1 MEYSSNI
8 VLKNG
13 RVAHLRNATG
23 ADGGAVL
30 EVFNLTHSETDYMLS
45 YPDENSFDVEQE
57 TEFLAKKAESTKEI
71 EIIAVVDGKVA
82 GTAGIEAVGT
92 KYKLN
97 HRAEYGIAI
106 LRDYW
111 GLGIGSALTRAC
123 IECAGKAGYEQLE
136 LNAVADNSRAIEM
149 YKKFGFVE
157 YGRNPKGFRSRLGGY
172 QELVYMRLEL

>member
-57 TEFLAKKAESTKEI
+57 TEFLARKAESAKEI

-111 GLGIGSALTRAC
+111 GLGIGRALTRAC